1 MPLLLLLWP
10 ALEILVVIIVAQQI
24 GVLLTFVLLILGW
37 PVGIW
42 AIRSQGRA
50 AMRRLAAAVAEQ
62 RPPGREVLDGA
73 LIVIGGV
80 LLMIPG
86 FITDVPGVLCL
97 AFPTRALI
105 RGVLAR
111 NLHSRLLS
119 GAFRVTGAA
128 APGTYDVDSTAD
140 DVDSTAHD
148 ADQRR
153 LSA

>member
-10 ALEILVVIIVAQQI
+10 ALEVLVVIIVAQQI

-37 PVGIW
+37 PLGIW

-50 AMRRLAAAVAEQ
+50 AMRRLAAAVNEQ

-73 LIVIGGV
+73 LVVIGGV

-86 FITDVPGVLCL
+86 FITDAVGLLCL
-97 AFPTRALI
+97 ALPTRALI
-105 RGVLAR
+105 RRWLGR

-119 GAFRVTGAA
+119 SAFRVTGTTT
-128 APGTYDVDSTAD
+128 PRSYDVDSTARD
-140 DVDSTAHD
+140 I
-148 ADQRR
+148 DQPR
-153 LSA
+153 LQR